1 MGHSSRTQSFGTRI
15 FLITIMASAALLL
28 GHLLSERNA
37 TEAPTGSTGNV
48 IFLHPDGTALNHWHA
63 GRIYWEG
70 PDRLSEYDQLPEL
83 AVYRGHMA
91 DQLTGTSNGGAT
103 SHAFGVKV
111 QGPDSYGRDRGRP
124 ILALSGYPGSLLR
137 EAGCH
142 GHPIGIINDGD
153 IAGEPGTGAFLA
165 ETDTRGEPNE
175 QSRQLLEGRPGFEDG
190 DCDPRTAA
198 IENGGRGDRLPDLIL
213 GGGERF
219 FLPLGTSLCRELNPQ
234 PPVDALPLTCA
245 AHTDAVTGAGP
256 ARDDARNLLEL
267 ADSLGYVI
275 MRTRAEFEQVAARV
289 AADPNYAPRL
299 LGLFAADDLFNDSR
313 EEALIEAG
321 LLRASEHPLPGEGVD
336 YGADKIGRL
345 VIWGQRF
352 EQYGPNDP
360 NYSFDPPTV
369 AEMTALGLEV
379 LERRARQARKPFA
392 VVIEVESTDNLP
404 NSNNAIGALRAL
416 KRADDGIGA
425 ARAFL
430 RTRDPQTLLLTAA
443 DSDGSGLQLLSL
455 APTEVAINPERP
467 AVQDR
472 ASIPRTPT
480 IAVNAHV
487 NRDGLI
493 EDFQVATDGIEGA
506 NTRAFVAEADAQL
519 PHRPLPNQ
527 ATELPPVPAQPLLF
541 AIAWPGFSDFAGGIL
556 SRAEGLNADWLS
568 RAEPFAAGEP
578 PLRQRFDNTDVYRLL
593 YKTLFGLQLPS
604 SVGVKAVSR

>member
-1 MGHSSRTQSFGTRI
+1 MHASTHPSSGLRI
-15 FLITIMASAALLL
+15 FIVAIAAAAALIL
-28 GHLLSERNA
+28 GHLLSDRDGRGD
-37 TEAPTGSTGNV
+37 PIGNV

-70 PDRLSEYDQLPEL
+70 PDGLSQYDQLPEL
-83 AVYRGHMA
+83 TVYRGHMA

-165 ETDTRGEPNE
+165 ETNTRGEPNE
-175 QSRQLLEGRPGFEDG
+175 QTRQLLEGRPGFEDG
-190 DCDPRTAA
+190 DCDPRTGA
-198 IENGGRGDRLPDLIL
+198 IENGGRGDPLPDVIL

-219 FLPLGTSLCRELNPQ
+219 FLPVGTPLCRNLSPQ
-234 PPVDALPLTCA
+234 PPADVLPLTCA

-256 ARDDARNLLEL
+256 ARDDERNLLEL
-267 ADSLGYVI
+267 AQSHGYVI
-275 MRTRAEFEQVAARV
+275 MRTRAELEQVAARV
-289 AADPNYAPRL
+289 AADPGYAPRL
-299 LGLFAADDLFNDSR
+299 LGLFAADDLFNDR
-313 EEALIEAG
+313 PEEELIKAG
-321 LLRASEHPLPGEGVD
+321 LLRQPEHPLPGEGVA
-336 YGADKIGRL
+336 YGPDKIGRL

-352 EQYGPNDP
+352 GQYGPNDP

-369 AEMTALGLEV
+369 AEMTALGLKV
-379 LERRARQARKPFA
+379 LERRAQQARKPFA

-416 KRADDGIGA
+416 KRADDTIGV
-425 ARAFL
+425 ARAFVQS
-430 RTRDPQTLLLTAA
+430 RDPQTLLLTAA

-455 APTEVAINPERP
+455 APAEATMSPE
-467 AVQDR
+467 R
-472 ASIPRTPT
+472 ASIPKTPT
-480 IAVNAHV
+480 IPVNAHFD
-487 NRDGLI
+487 RDGAI
-493 EDFQVATDGIEGA
+493 ATFQVATDGIEGA

-519 PHRPLPNQ
+519 PYRPLPNQ
-527 ATELPPVPAQPLLF
+527 TTGLRPVPAQPLLF

-556 SRAEGLNADWLS
+556 SRAEGLNAGWLS

-578 PLRQRFDNTDVYRLL
+578 ALRLRFDNTDVYRLL
-593 YKTLFGLQLPS
+593 YKTLFGVRLPS
-604 SVGVKAVSR
+604 GVGVEAQAR

>member
-1 MGHSSRTQSFGTRI
+1 VHSSTTQSVGTPVYI
-15 FLITIMASAALLL
+15 IATTIVAVLVL
-28 GHLLSERNA
+28 GNLLSDRDGPAEQ
-37 TEAPTGSTGNV
+37 TGNV

-70 PDRLSEYDQLPEL
+70 PDGISAYGHLPEM

-165 ETDTRGEPNE
+165 ETNTRGEPNE
-175 QSRQLLEGRPGFEDG
+175 QTRQLLEGRPGFEDG
-190 DCDPRTAA
+190 DCDPRTGA
-198 IENGGRGDRLPDLIL
+198 IENGGQGDRLPDLIL

-219 FLPLGTSLCRELNPQ
+219 FLPIGTPLCRELSSQ
-234 PPVDALPLTCA
+234 PPADALPLTCA
-245 AHTDAVTGAGP
+245 AHSDAVTGAGP
-256 ARDDARNLLEL
+256 AREDERNLLEL
-267 ADSLGYVI
+267 ADALGYVI
-275 MRTRAEFEQVAARV
+275 MRTRAELERVAARV
-289 AADPNYAPRL
+289 AADADYAPRL
-299 LGLFAADDLFNDSR
+299 LGLFGADDIFNDES
-313 EEALIEAG
+313 EEALIKAG
-321 LLRASEHPLPGEGVD
+321 LLRQPEHPLPGEGVA
-336 YGADKIGRL
+336 YGPDKIGRL

-352 EQYGPNDP
+352 GQYGPNDP

-379 LERRARQARKPFA
+379 LERRAKQARKPFA

-404 NSNNAIGALRAL
+404 NKNNAIGALRAL
-416 KRADDGIGA
+416 KRADDTIGV
-425 ARAFL
+425 ARTFA

-455 APTEVAINPERP
+455 APAEATMSPE
-467 AVQDR
+467 R
-472 ASIPRTPT
+472 ASIPKTPT
-480 IAVNAHV
+480 IPVNAHFD
-487 NRDGLI
+487 RDGAI
-493 EDFQVATDGIEGA
+493 ETFQVATDGVEGA

-519 PHRPLPNQ
+519 PYRPLPNQ

-593 YKTLFGLQLPS
+593 YKTLFGVRLPS
-604 SVGVKAVSR
+604 GVGVEAQAR